1 MSSNIPVNEDCV
13 KCFNDMKLKKNYS
26 YVIMSVKDN
35 KEVVIEEIG
44 EPFPNDCTQRE
55 NEEVFNRL
63 REKLLDEEKEPKY
76 LLFDF
81 RLETGDGRREKIAF
95 INWCSDRSTVG
106 KKTVQASTEDTLK
119 KLLRGVSAH
128 VQANDAD
135 DLEYYQIAGEVGR
148 LK

>member
-1 MSSNIPVNEDCV
+1 MVLPSVVVAACVIVVVIVIVIIIVITVNISSFYFLQSSNIPVNEDCV
-13 KCFNDMKLKKNYS
+13 KCFNDMKLKKKYS

-63 REKLLDEEKEPKY
+63 REKFLDDEKEPKY

-81 RLETGDGRREKIAF
+81 RLETSDGRREKIAF
-95 INWCSDRSTVG
+95 INW
-106 KKTVQASTEDTLK
+106 
-119 KLLRGVSAH
+119 
-128 VQANDAD
+128 
-135 DLEYYQIAGEVGR
+135 
-148 LK
+148 